1 MMSIKSISKQGKVI
15 IVFSKEV
22 IVPKNPKALIESGS
36 KQFINVKV
44 VIDPENLTKY
54 NSTVKFVNMSSRELV
69 L

>member
-1 MMSIKSISKQGKVI
+1 MSIKSINTQGKVI

-22 IVPKNPKALIESGS
+22 LVPENPEALIESGS
-36 KQFINVKV
+36 KQFIDMKV
-44 VIDPENLTKY
+44 VIDPENWTKY